1 MQRKNRQSL
10 LPVVFALIFLMGL
23 AMGYALNNR
32 VGGGSFFGGSKGNS
46 IQEISNL
53 IKSKYVD
60 EVGIDSINAYAA
72 DEMLSHLD
80 PHSIYIPPAELER
93 VNDQMEGHFT
103 GIGILYDNIDDT
115 LNIMRLIKG
124 GPAEKAGIMI
134 GDKLL
139 AANDSIN
146 LIGKKITDPIL
157 KKNLRGP
164 EGSVLKLK
172 ILREGTGKVI
182 ELKRASIP
190 IPSIDAS
197 YVIDYKTGYI
207 KINKFA
213 ERTYEEFM
221 QSLEGLQKQ
230 KIENLILDLRGNGGG
245 YMHAATAIADE
256 FLDGDKLIVYTQGN
270 KSPKNEFK
278 CKKEGLFEKG
288 KLVVLIDETSASASE
303 VLAGALQDWDR
314 ATIVGRRSFGKGLV
328 QQQFNLSDGGA
339 LRLTVARYYTPLGRN
354 IQKPYSEGKKKYLQE
369 LDERFHSNQIASE
382 DSSKLKGKT
391 FKTPQGHTV
400 YGGGGI
406 TPDNFVPFD
415 TSIIHSVWS
424 KMYLSDL
431 FEKFIYKYYL
441 QNKAGILQ
449 YKSAQ
454 DINKSFALNSE
465 DWKQLQSMAEKDSI
479 NANDISIEIKEKIE
493 HRIKSVAARLFI
505 NDAAYFQVNN
515 NYDKVVLKAL
525 ELLK

>member
-23 AMGYALNNR
+23 AMGYDLNNR

-190 IPSIDAS
+190 ILC
-197 YVIDYKTGYI
+197 Y
-207 KINKFA
+207 
-213 ERTYEEFM
+213 
-221 QSLEGLQKQ
+221 
-230 KIENLILDLRGNGGG
+230 
-245 YMHAATAIADE
+245 
-256 FLDGDKLIVYTQGN
+256 
-270 KSPKNEFK
+270 
-278 CKKEGLFEKG
+278 
-288 KLVVLIDETSASASE
+288 
-303 VLAGALQDWDR
+303 
-314 ATIVGRRSFGKGLV
+314 
-328 QQQFNLSDGGA
+328 
-339 LRLTVARYYTPLGRN
+339 
-354 IQKPYSEGKKKYLQE
+354 
-369 LDERFHSNQIASE
+369 
-382 DSSKLKGKT
+382 
-391 FKTPQGHTV
+391 
-400 YGGGGI
+400 
-406 TPDNFVPFD
+406 
-415 TSIIHSVWS
+415 
-424 KMYLSDL
+424 
-431 FEKFIYKYYL
+431 
-441 QNKAGILQ
+441 
-449 YKSAQ
+449 
-454 DINKSFALNSE
+454 
-465 DWKQLQSMAEKDSI
+465 
-479 NANDISIEIKEKIE
+479 
-493 HRIKSVAARLFI
+493 
-505 NDAAYFQVNN
+505 
-515 NYDKVVLKAL
+515 
-525 ELLK
+525 